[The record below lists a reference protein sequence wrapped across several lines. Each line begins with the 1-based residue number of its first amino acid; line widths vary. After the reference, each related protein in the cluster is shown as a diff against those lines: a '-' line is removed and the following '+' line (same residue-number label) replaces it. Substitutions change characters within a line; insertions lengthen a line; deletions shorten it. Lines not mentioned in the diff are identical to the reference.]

1 MDFYHTFK
9 RLIGL
14 KNPRLKLMMLA
25 AARLCGMRYY
35 GIFIDPVI
43 ACNLKCRMCYFS
55 DPANRPAP
63 QGTMT
68 AEQISG
74 LADKVMSKALKMQI
88 GCGAEPTLYRGL
100 PQLIAAGKK
109 AGVPYVEITTNGQL
123 IDERS
128 LEDAIEIGR
137 AHV

>member
-43 ACNLKCRMCYFS
+43 ACNLKCRMCYF
-55 DPANRPAP
+55 RV
-63 QGTMT
+63 
-68 AEQISG
+68 SG
-74 LADKVMSKALKMQI
+74 FF
-88 GCGAEPTLYRGL
+88 RW
-100 PQLIAAGKK
+100 AGGDVKSI
-109 AGVPYVEITTNGQL
+109 VWPV
-123 IDERS
+123 
-128 LEDAIEIGR
+128 
-137 AHV
+137 